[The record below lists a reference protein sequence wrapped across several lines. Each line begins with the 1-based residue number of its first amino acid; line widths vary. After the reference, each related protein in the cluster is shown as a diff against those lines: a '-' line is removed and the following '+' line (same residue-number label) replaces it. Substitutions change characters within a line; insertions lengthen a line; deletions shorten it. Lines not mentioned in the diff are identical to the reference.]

1 MDKVKNIADKGI
13 ADKDG
18 YAAQKGRYDLLIF
31 GGQSN
36 MEGQTECLPEPN
48 DPVDGALEYFYLKD
62 ALLPLKHP
70 VGEDIGDLLGG
81 ACFGNGS
88 LVPFFC
94 RAYVKASD
102 RKVIAVH
109 AAKGATT
116 VSEWQPGTPIYREA
130 LKKIRGAL
138 DKVGRS
144 NIDKI
149 YYMWLQGESDALIST
164 SCEDYLRL
172 LTEYKNALK
181 KDVGID
187 RFCIIKVGYFCGVV
201 SGVKDRPKDVAI
213 ACDETIMKAQDIAAE
228 TDSDF
233 VMLTDICPKIVLL
246 DEYVNPFEEGHFN
259 NKAMKLIG
267 ETGGKALA
275 ELCK

>member
-1 MDKVKNIADKGI
+1 MSKEK
-13 ADKDG
+13 
-18 YAAQKGRYDLLIF
+18 YDLLIF

-62 ALLPLKHP
+62 ELLPLRHP
-70 VGEDIGDLLGG
+70 VGEDIGEYLGG

-88 LVPFFC
+88 LVPYFC
-94 RAYVKASD
+94 RAYVEASG
-102 RKVIAVH
+102 RKVVAVH

-116 VSEWQPGTPIYREA
+116 ISEWQPGTGIYREA
-130 LKKIRGAL
+130 LKKIRGAI
-138 DKVGRS
+138 DKAS
-144 NIDKI
+144 PDNIDKI
-149 YYMWLQGESDALIST
+149 YYMWLQGESDALIRT
-164 SCEDYLRL
+164 SCENYLKL
-172 LTEYKNALK
+172 LTVYKNALK
-181 KDVGID
+181 KDLGID

-201 SGVKDRPKDVAI
+201 SGVTDRSKEAAM
-213 ACDETIMKAQDIAAE
+213 ACDEAIMRAQDIAAG

-246 DEYVNPFEEGHFN
+246 SEYVNPYEEGHFN

-275 ELCK
+275 EL